1 MYVCEQKCFSPLCSV
16 PLSVGFLCAASSL
29 ELAAAQKSTGVFIA
43 CRGKG
48 EPGWRSSEQ
57 QLTGCAEEGFAEGAG
72 VPASICILGCVLAV
86 RQQLWPQG
94 LNADLAWGCHV
105 ALTSPLVY
113 LAKYSHPAPTASV
126 CLSVMFHAVL
136 RSSGTGGSFPP
147 RKGGGN
153 EVVMEAKRQKCT
165 RERNWQSS
173 LVAVLCFSSFISMQ
187 VKEMAALS
195 RP

>member
-1 MYVCEQKCFSPLCSV
+1 MLLHPWRSLLHRRVQAC
-16 PLSVGFLCAASSL
+16 LSQGC
-29 ELAAAQKSTGVFIA
+29 
-43 CRGKG
+43 CKG
-48 EPGWRSSEQ
+48 EPGWCSSEQ

-72 VPASICILGCVLAV
+72 VPASMCILGYVLAV

-147 RKGGGN
+147 RKGGEN

-165 RERNWQSS
+165 RERNWPSS

>member
-1 MYVCEQKCFSPLCSV
+1 MDSAAVD
-16 PLSVGFLCAASSL
+16 SVGFLSAASSL

-72 VPASICILGCVLAV
+72 VPASICILGYVLAV

-105 ALTSPLVY
+105 AFPSPTLLY
-113 LAKYSHPAPTASV
+113 MPGKAQPPCTHSKR
-126 CLSVMFHAVL
+126 LS
-136 RSSGTGGSFPP
+136 
-147 RKGGGN
+147 
-153 EVVMEAKRQKCT
+153 
-165 RERNWQSS
+165 
-173 LVAVLCFSSFISMQ
+173 
-187 VKEMAALS
+187 
-195 RP
+195 